1 MPILDL
7 QLRQRELGRIRIGRK
22 AAGKSNPQKLD
33 KFRFTSASGELIE
46 HIAAM
51 YGGTCEPWVNDGQS
65 QFEVFTAVNRL
76 PILVPPQPISQW
88 YEMWS
93 GGGCQRRCDGQKNIL
108 AGDAAC
114 ACPADPLDRAELA
127 AKGKACKPTTRLNV
141 VLADIPG
148 IGVWRLE
155 SHGYHSAV
163 ELPMVAEFLA
173 QATEAGTYLP
183 AELALM
189 PRSSKRPGVGR
200 REWLVPVIE
209 VKTTPRALMAGDVNA
224 LGAAKR
230 AEITAARK
238 AIEPARID
246 YVALAKDCTTP
257 AAVTA
262 IWNAAR
268 EAGHLTDELKAQIA
282 PIGQRLRE
290 EADRLAALGQ
300 GCPCGGTIDEDDHD
314 EGCPNAPT
322 IFRSGAVVDAEI
334 VEPSE
339 ELDLL
344 WASIVENSD
353 GMDYRQLEREFAAR
367 THGLHP
373 QSANAEQLR
382 AFLAHLQNTVA
393 AGVAR

>member
-22 AAGKSNPQKLD
+22 AAGKGNPQKLD
-33 KFRFTSASGELIE
+33 KFRFTSASGDLIE
-46 HIAAM
+46 HIAAL

-65 QFEVFTAVNRL
+65 QFEVFTSVNRL

-93 GGGCQRRCDGQKNIL
+93 GGGCQRRCDGKKNIL

-209 VKTTPRALMAGDVNA
+209 VKTTPRALMAGDT
-224 LGAAKR
+224 GAIGGQR
-230 AEITAARK
+230 AAIGASRK
-238 AIEPARID
+238 AIEAPKPD
-246 YVALAKDCTTP
+246 YVALAE
-257 AAVTA
+257 AAVDLDGWRA
-262 IWNAAR
+262 VWNQAADAR
-268 EAGHLTDELKAQIA
+268 DLDDQLKARLA
-282 PIGQRLRE
+282 PIGQKLRDAANSPVQAPAA
-290 EADRLAALGQ
+290 AD
-300 GCPCGGTIDEDDHD
+300 E
-314 EGCPNAPT
+314 
-322 IFRSGAVVDAEI
+322 SGVVDAEI
-334 VEPSE
+334 VESPE
-339 ELDLL
+339 ELDQL
-344 WASIVENSD
+344 WVSIVENSN

-367 THGLHP
+367 TNGLHP

-382 AFLAHLQNTVA
+382 AFLAHLQHTVA
-393 AGVAR
+393 SGVVR

>member
-22 AAGKSNPQKLD
+22 AAGKGNPQKLD
-33 KFRFTSASGELIE
+33 KFRFTSASGDMIE
-46 HIAAM
+46 HIAGL

-65 QFEVFTAVNRL
+65 QFEVFTAVNRV

-93 GGGCQRRCDGQKNIL
+93 GGGCQRRCDGTKNIL

-114 ACPADPLDRAELA
+114 ACPSDPLDRAELA

-141 VLADIPG
+141 VLADVPG

-183 AELALM
+183 AELALL

-209 VKTTPRALMAGDVNA
+209 VKTTPRALMAGDVGAIGGQKAA
-224 LGAAKR
+224 LGSS
-230 AEITAARK
+230 RK
-238 AIEPARID
+238 AIEAPKPD
-246 YVALAKDCTTP
+246 YVALAQECTSLP
-257 AAVTA
+257 AVTGL
-262 IWNAAR
+262 WNMAR
-268 EAGHLTDELKAQIA
+268 EAGHLTEELKAQLA
-282 PIGQRLRE
+282 PIGKRLRE
-290 EADRLAALGQ
+290 EADRLVAAGT
-300 GCPCGGTIDEDDHD
+300 GCACGGTLDVDDHE
-314 EGCPNAPT
+314 EGCPNTPSIWRA
-322 IFRSGAVVDAEI
+322 GAVVDAEI

-339 ELDLL
+339 ELDHL
-344 WASIVENSD
+344 WALIVENSEE
-353 GMDYRQLEREFAAR
+353 MDYKQLEREFAAR
-367 THGLHP
+367 TGGLHP
-373 QSANAEQLR
+373 QSANAGQMR
-382 AFLAHLQNTVA
+382 AFLTHLQNTVA

>member
-22 AAGKSNPQKLD
+22 APGKGNPQKLD
-33 KFRFTSASGELIE
+33 KFRFTSASRDSIE
-46 HIAAM
+46 HIAGL
-51 YGGTCEPWVNDGQS
+51 YGGTCEPWANDGKS
-65 QFEVFTAVNRL
+65 EFEVFTAVNRL

-183 AELALM
+183 AELALA
-189 PRSSKRPGVGR
+189 PRSSKRPGVGKR
-200 REWLVPVIE
+200 DWLVPIIE
-209 VKTTPRALMAGDVNA
+209 VKTTPRALLAGDVGAIGGRSAAIGTGRKA
-224 LGAAKR
+224 L
-230 AEITAARK
+230 EAAR
-238 AIEPARID
+238 PD
-246 YVALAKDCTTP
+246 YVTLAQGATSIEGWRTVWNQALA
-257 AAVTA
+257 
-262 IWNAAR
+262 
-268 EAGHLTDELKAQIA
+268 AGDLDDELKQALA
-282 PIGQRLRE
+282 PIGQRLSA
-290 EADRLAALGQ
+290 ADGSTPEPAAAA
-300 GCPCGGTIDEDDHD
+300 DE
-314 EGCPNAPT
+314 
-322 IFRSGAVVDAEI
+322 SGVVDAEI
-334 VEPSE
+334 VADSE
-339 ELDLL
+339 ELDRL
-344 WASIVENSD
+344 WALIVENSD
-353 GMDYRQLEREFAAR
+353 GMDYKQLEREFAAR
-367 THGLHP
+367 TGGLHP
-373 QSANAEQLR
+373 QSADAGQLR
-382 AFLAHLQNTVA
+382 AFLTHLQSTVA